1 MQRIEPR
8 IHNDKH
14 RATQGRRKTD
24 RMTKRQAFV
33 AHHRD
38 TQRATGGPKTGPE
51 TTPDPFYGNWGC
63 ENAMMRWATKAGA
76 LIWGVARFLPLLRPA
91 VKRRRLTTTTRRSS
105 SAIRG
110 PRATASARTTATT
123 KAWSAA
129 GASRL
134 PATALCVRPICTR
147 CWRTGILGD
156 AKAKWAGSDS
166 NRRLTDYE
174 SVALDR

>member
-1 MQRIEPR
+1 MKPQMHTDE
-8 IHNDKH
+8 H
-14 RATQGRRKTD
+14 RSTQGRRKID
-24 RMTKRQAFV
+24 RTTKRQAFV

-51 TTPDPFYGNWGC
+51 TTPDPFYGNWGW
-63 ENAMMRWATKAGA
+63 ENVTMRWTAEAGA
-76 LIWGVARFLPLLRPA
+76 LIWGVARSRPLLRPA
-91 VKRRRLTTTTRRSS
+91 AKRRRSTTTTRQS
-105 SAIRG
+105 SAAIRAL
-110 PRATASARTTATT
+110 RATTAARTTTTT

-134 PATALCVRPICTR
+134 PATALCVRPICMR